1 MPDSRNTAWSDRVQG
16 IDTLYYSRKLRFSEP
31 FGPRFREAIPLT
43 PDETGALLEV
53 GCGPG
58 ALSER
63 LHVWYPGMRIVGI
76 DRDDAF
82 IAFAKE
88 KAPEAEF
95 LVGDAERLP
104 FDARTFDVTLSHT
117 VSEHVETAAFFG
129 EQYRVLKPGGRCVV
143 LSSRKSI
150 VVKAPC
156 LQPDET
162 ERAFW
167 KEVGERDTSFQD
179 VGVCRYP
186 LNEAQLPLAMEKYG
200 FKSVSVRYVTVDLTP
215 DDPATP
221 DDFAAAIFAE
231 GRKSELESVASAER
245 SLPGVFTEERLSAV
259 RRRILEKY
267 SERESLYRAGIRQ
280 WDTLVTV
287 IMVMSG
293 EKK

>member
-16 IDTLYYSRKLRFSEP
+16 IDTLYYSRELRFSEP
-31 FGPRFREAIPLT
+31 FGARFREVLPLT

-58 ALSER
+58 ALCQA
-63 LHVWYPGMRIVGI
+63 LHAWYSGMRIVGI

-82 IAFAKE
+82 ILFAKE

-95 LVGDAERLP
+95 LVGDAVRLP
-104 FDARTFDVTLSHT
+104 FDARTFDVTISHT

-129 EQYRVLKPGGRCVV
+129 EQYRVLKPGGSCIV

-150 VVKAPC
+150 CVKAPC

-167 KEVGERDTSFQD
+167 EEAGEKDTSFRD

-186 LNEAQLPLAMEKYG
+186 LNEAELPLAMEKHS
-200 FKSVSVRYVTVDLTP
+200 FKNVTTRYVTVDLTP
-215 DDPATP
+215 DDPGTP
-221 DDFAAAIFAE
+221 DAFALAIFAE
-231 GRKSELESVASAER
+231 GRKSELEAVASVQR
-245 SLPGVFTEERLSAV
+245 SLPGVFKAEQISAV
-259 RRRILEKY
+259 RRRIHEKY
-267 SERESLYRAGIRQ
+267 DEREALYRAGVRQ

-293 EKK
+293 EKR